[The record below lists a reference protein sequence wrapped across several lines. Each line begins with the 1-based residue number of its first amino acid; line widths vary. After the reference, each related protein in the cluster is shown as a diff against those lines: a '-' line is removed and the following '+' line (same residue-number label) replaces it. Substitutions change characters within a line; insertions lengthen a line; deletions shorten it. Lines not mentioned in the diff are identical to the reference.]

1 MEWICCHV
9 TMFSIRR
16 KGATPFTCQ
25 TFRRHSCH
33 GCKSICN
40 RKFHLLGQINHG
52 TSWNYDF
59 LLHSFHEVTICD
71 LHANSSDDLITSK
84 GPKRADH
91 GVPPKAS
98 PEKKMSFRIYGFT
111 STSSS
116 FSSSSA
122 SSSSSSSSTTSS
134 SQPCPEF
141 LVAWMMNR
149 IILVTWSLTIS
160 ILNRKIKRMYSVAP

>member
-1 MEWICCHV
+1 MLILSQPSQTLRGLTNSSSRLNFSSRDRPAAGENGYAVPFTTLTKHNKKMEGICCHV

-59 LLHSFHEVTICD
+59 LLHSFHEVTMRERD
-71 LHANSSDDLITSK
+71 LHANGSDDLITSK
-84 GPKRADH
+84 G
-91 GVPPKAS
+91 
-98 PEKKMSFRIYGFT
+98 
-111 STSSS
+111 
-116 FSSSSA
+116 
-122 SSSSSSSSTTSS
+122 
-134 SQPCPEF
+134 
-141 LVAWMMNR
+141 
-149 IILVTWSLTIS
+149 
-160 ILNRKIKRMYSVAP
+160 